1 MKEYRWASLGCGVIA
16 NQLAQAMQK
25 QGRNLYAIANRT
37 HDKAVEFAEKYGVT
51 KIYDNVE
58 DVFLDKE
65 VDIIYVSTPHNTHIP
80 YLKKALKNGKHVLC
94 EKAITLNSEE
104 LSEAVKLAEE
114 NHVVLAEAMTIFHMP
129 IYQRMKEIVQEGSLG
144 KLQLV
149 QVNFGSFKEY
159 DMTNR
164 FFSRSLAGGALL
176 DIGVYAI
183 SFARWFMTEK
193 PDQILSQVKMAPTG
207 VDEQAGILLMNGRQE
222 MASITLSLHAKQPKR
237 GLAVFENGYIEI
249 YEFPRADKAVVTYVT
264 GDGSVAKQ
272 RQETVEAGCTADA
285 LVYEV
290 RDMEK
295 TVAGEGNYSCLDYTI
310 DVMDIMTKIRNDW
323 NMKYPEEE

>member
-51 KIYDNVE
+51 KVYDNVE

-290 RDMEK
+290 QDMEK